1 MIATAAVRPSPSRPR
16 ALLSLL
22 FGTRVTALPADL
34 ALLFA
39 RVALSWI
46 FIYHGSA
53 KLFGW
58 FNGPGFH
65 KTALYFSAT
74 AHLHPGGLFA
84 LIGGVI
90 EFGGGIAL
98 ALGFAS
104 RLAGIAIFGD
114 MVMAMITV
122 SWVNGINSET
132 PTPGYELNLALGVL
146 ALVVGL
152 LGAGRVSL
160 DAIIASR
167 LRQPSAPVA

>member
-1 MIATAAVRPSPSRPR
+1 MTLV
-16 ALLSLL
+16 
-22 FGTRVTALPADL
+22 FGTRVTAVPADL

-46 FIYHGSA
+46 FIYHGSG

-65 KTALYFSAT
+65 RTALYFSAT
-74 AHLHPGGLFA
+74 AHLDPGGLFA
-84 LIGGVI
+84 LLGGVI

-98 ALGFAS
+98 AFGIVS
-104 RLAGIAIFGD
+104 RLAGLAIFGD

-122 SWVNGINSET
+122 SWANGINSAT

-160 DAIIASR
+160 DAIIASH
-167 LRQPSAPVA
+167 LPDPSAPAV

>member
-1 MIATAAVRPSPSRPR
+1 MIAAAPVRSSRSRLRP
-16 ALLSLL
+16 LVSLV
-22 FGTRVTALPADL
+22 FRTRVTALPADL

-46 FIYHGSA
+46 FVYHGSG

-98 ALGFAS
+98 AFGFAS
-104 RLAGIAIFGD
+104 RLAGVAIFGD

-122 SWVNGINSET
+122 SWANGINSET
-132 PTPGYELNLALGVL
+132 PMPGYELNLALGVL
-146 ALVVGL
+146 ALVVGI
-152 LGAGRVSL
+152 LGAGRVSV

-167 LRQPSAPVA
+167 LGEPSGRSA